1 MPSPFSLARRVWR
14 ALPGHGGLARLPL
27 VRRLLARAQAFGH
40 PDELYDAAY
49 YHAVDGLAAGSMPVI
64 AETLTREV
72 APASV
77 LDVGCGTG
85 GLLAALRALGI
96 PGTGLEH
103 SAAGLAACRAQG
115 LDVRAADLGAG
126 VQAPVGRFGTAACLE
141 VAEHLPPDGADALV
155 DLLVA
160 ASDIVLFTAAT
171 PGQGG
176 TGHVNEQ
183 PHAYWIG
190 RFAARGLPLDAGA
203 TARLR
208 AEWDARS
215 VAWWYA
221 RNVMLFRRATPEPAV
236 RAYG

>member
-1 MPSPFSLARRVWR
+1 MSSPFSLARRVWR
-14 ALPGHGGLARLPL
+14 ALPGHGALARLPL
-27 VRRLLARAQAFGH
+27 VRRLLAGAQSFAH
-40 PDELYDAAY
+40 ADELYDAAY
-49 YHAVDGLAAGSMPVI
+49 FQVVDGLAAGSLPVI
-64 AETLTREV
+64 AGTLAREA

-115 LDVRAADLGAG
+115 LDVRAADLDAG
-126 VQAPVGRFGTAACLE
+126 VALAGERFGAAVCLE
-141 VAEHLPPDGADALV
+141 VAEHVAPRRADALV
-155 DLLVA
+155 DLLAA
-160 ASDIVLFTAAT
+160 ASDVVLFTAAT

-183 PHAYWIG
+183 PHAYWIT
-190 RFAARGLPLDAGA
+190 RFAARGLALDAGA

-208 AEWDARS
+208 AEWAARG

-221 RNVMLFRRATPEPAV
+221 RNAMLFRRAAL
-236 RAYG
+236 